1 MRPVLIL
8 ALLLTAA
15 QSPAPPEEVVTLAA
29 DRADRMTI
37 PVNIGGRGP
46 YPFVVDTGAERTV
59 ISRELAATL
68 KLAGDGRAR
77 LHSMSGSGDVD
88 TVIIP
93 SLTVSGKS
101 RATARIRAPAL
112 ARRHLGA
119 AGMIGLDSLQN
130 SRVLLD
136 FGRGT
141 MTVSPSSAPRP
152 ERDRD
157 EIVVTARSRHGQL
170 ILVDASVG
178 GKKVNAF
185 IDTGSQISVGNLA
198 LQRRL
203 LGRARKLE
211 PIELV
216 SVTGGVTPAGYAVVK
231 SMRISGVT
239 FTDMPIAFAD
249 AAPFTRLGL
258 ADKPALLIGMDAL
271 RLFERVSVDF
281 ANKKVRF
288 LLPGDARRDG
298 LQQAEGRLRRES
310 RAG

>member
-1 MRPVLIL
+1 MKNLLAI
-8 ALLLTAA
+8 ALLGLTA
-15 QSPAPPEEVVTLAA
+15 QAPIPDETIELAE
-29 DRADRMTI
+29 DRAARMTV
-37 PVNIGGRGP
+37 PVSIGDTGP
-46 YPFVVDTGAERTV
+46 YPFVIDTGAERTV
-59 ISRELAATL
+59 ISRELATTL
-68 KLAGDGRAR
+68 KLAGDGTAR
-77 LHSMSGSGDVD
+77 LHSMSGTGNVD

-93 SLTVSGKS
+93 SLKLSGRA
-101 RATARIRAPAL
+101 RATPSIRAPAL

-119 AGMIGLDSLQN
+119 AGMIGLDSLQD

-136 FGRGT
+136 FGRNT

-152 ERDRD
+152 ERDSD

-178 GKKVNAF
+178 GRKVHAF
-185 IDTGSQISVGNLA
+185 IDTGSQVSVGNFA

-203 LGRARKLE
+203 LGKNPKLQ
-211 PIELV
+211 PVELI
-216 SVTGGVTPAGYAVVK
+216 SVTGGRTAAGYAIVD

-249 AAPFTRLGL
+249 AAPFERLGL
-258 ADKPALLIGMDAL
+258 SDKPALLIGMDAL

-288 LLPGDARRDG
+288 LLPGDARRGGWLQAG
-298 LQQAEGRLRRES
+298 LRGES
-310 RAG
+310 PPG